1 MKEKEE
7 MIQEFEKQIQSGE
20 SVKSPV
26 EDEQEPVKTYC
37 FSSMITYRD
46 SLQENEPESRIG
58 C

>member
-26 EDEQEPVKTYC
+26 EAEQEPVEAYC
-37 FSSMITYRD
+37 FSSMITCRD